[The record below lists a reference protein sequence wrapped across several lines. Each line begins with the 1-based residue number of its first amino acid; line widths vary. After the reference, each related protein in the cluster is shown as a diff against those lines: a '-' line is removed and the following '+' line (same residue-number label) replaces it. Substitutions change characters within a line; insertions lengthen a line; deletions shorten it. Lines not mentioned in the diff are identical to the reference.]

1 MTTLFRA
8 FHITDLH
15 LSPLNRTPQSRSDTY
30 HDDVGYE
37 LDQFAAIVER
47 EQPHAVLVSGDYF
60 HNKNQLLYSP
70 PDIEHY
76 RRKFAA
82 ISVPVHSI
90 PGNHDLPKS
99 SYDLVEGTAYQNLLN
114 SSSGHLTDVY
124 LAPQTYPI
132 NESGIKTEVHIHGV
146 PYFPLDKLFMDYL
159 PALEAELA
167 TKSGLKIVL
176 LHPDAL
182 PRNDL
187 PLHFETCSWD
197 DLCNALP
204 SANVI
209 CLGHI
214 HQSFPVYQRQGPKGP
229 QLISKPWSFGRV
241 VKDYFATS
249 EHFEHEHRPM
259 YADIHFRLVE
269 GKPNLS
275 VEYREIPYI
284 PFARAFN
291 PESLRR
297 DIEKSGKIASFITS
311 LRANYGTVEDAFK
324 IEDPEAFLARSQ
336 MTPEV
341 REIINR
347 YLNEV

>member
-8 FHITDLH
+8 FHLTDLH

-30 HDDVGYE
+30 HVDTKYE
-37 LDQFAAIVER
+37 LEQFAQIVNR
-47 EQPHAVLVSGDYF
+47 EQPNAVLVSGDYF

-70 PDIEHY
+70 PDVEHY
-76 RRKFAA
+76 RKLFAA
-82 ISVPVHSI
+82 IETPILGI

-114 SSSGHLTDVY
+114 TSNGHIKDVY
-124 LAPQTYPI
+124 LDPQTFALDA
-132 NESGIKTEVHIHGV
+132 GIQVHVHGI
-146 PYFPLDKLFMDYL
+146 PYFSLEKLFTEYL
-159 PALEAELA
+159 PRLEAELA
-167 TKSGLKIVL
+167 AKSGLKIVL

-182 PRNDL
+182 PRSDL
-187 PLHFETCSWD
+187 PMHFEVCSWD

-204 SANVI
+204 SANLI

-229 QLISKPWSFGRV
+229 QFVSKPWSFGRI

-249 EHFEHEHRPM
+249 DHFEHEHRPM
-259 YADIHFRLVE
+259 YADIHLQLLE
-269 GKPNLS
+269 GKPKLT
-275 VEYREIPYI
+275 VEYKEIPYI

-291 PESLRR
+291 AESLRR

-311 LRANYGTVEDAFK
+311 LRQNYGTVEDAFK
-324 IEDPEAFLARSQ
+324 IEDPEAFLARTQIS
-336 MTPEV
+336 PEV
-341 REIINR
+341 RAIIDH
-347 YLNEV
+347 YLNEA